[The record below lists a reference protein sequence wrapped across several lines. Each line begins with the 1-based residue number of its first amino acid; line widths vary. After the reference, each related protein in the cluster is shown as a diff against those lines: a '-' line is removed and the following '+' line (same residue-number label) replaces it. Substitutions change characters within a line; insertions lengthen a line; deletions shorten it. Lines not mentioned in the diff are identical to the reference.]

1 MDGSRELAWLEL
13 HQASGLLRQ
22 ALSSRLEAEAGMT
35 AAEHDVLWYLA
46 NVPDRRVIMSA
57 LADRLMISRGGATR
71 LVDRLVQRGWVSRVI
86 DEHNRRLTYAV
97 LTAEGVAAVRRS
109 FRLVVSVRPALFD
122 DRLTDADVTDL
133 RRILGQLLRRLD
145 VVD

>member
-1 MDGSRELAWLEL
+1 MDGSRELAWIEL

-35 AAEHDVLWYLA
+35 TAEHDVLWYLA

-97 LTAEGVAAVRRS
+97 LTTEGVAAVRRS
-109 FRLVVSVRPALFD
+109 YRLVLSVRPALFD